1 MKSPPENEILFNSLI
16 KENSRIINSVCYFYS
31 SDNIPFE
38 DLRQEVY
45 INIWKGLDQFRSE
58 SKVSTWIY
66 RIAINTALM
75 EIRTGK
81 KRINTGSI
89 DQTVFNISN
98 DTDNFQKDRLEA
110 LDSLIDKLDDTEKAI
125 ILLWLDEYSYE
136 EIAETMGMKK
146 SNVATKIF
154 RIKEKLSKLKLYG
167 T

>member
-31 SDNIPFE
+31 SGIIPFE

-58 SKVSTWIY
+58 SKKSTWIY

-75 EIRTGK
+75 TIRTDK
-81 KRINTGSI
+81 RRINTVPIDSI
-89 DQTVFNISN
+89 VLNISQE
-98 DTDNFQKDRLEA
+98 TDNSQKDRLEA
-110 LDSLIDKLDDTEKAI
+110 LDSLIEKLDEIEKAV
-125 ILLWLDEYSYE
+125 ILLWLDEYSYD

-154 RIKEKLSKLKLYG
+154 RIKEKLSKLK
-167 T
+167 

>member
-31 SDNIPFE
+31 SEIIPFE

-45 INIWKGLDQFRSE
+45 INIWKGIDQFRSE

-75 EIRTGK
+75 AIRTGK
-81 KRINTGSI
+81 KRINTVSI

-98 DTDNFQKDRLEA
+98 DTDNFQKDKLEA
-110 LDSLIDKLDDTEKAI
+110 LDSLIEKLDDTEKAI

-154 RIKEKLSKLKLYG
+154 RIKEKLSKLK
-167 T
+167 